1 MPAVWAVAPDQHTE
15 EAGQGDQSKD
25 EEKQMRSAG
34 QIISENKCINEL
46 WHNIMLCEST
56 AELCAIYKMYSL
68 TAMAIHES
76 GELSV
81 DEWESLSKHMIVV
94 PPKMQ

>member
-1 MPAVWAVAPDQHTE
+1 VPRVRPVASDQHTE
-15 EAGQGDQSKD
+15 EAGKGDQPKD
-25 EEKQMRSAG
+25 KEEIMRSANK
-34 QIISENKCINEL
+34 IISENKCINEL

-56 AELCAIYKMYSL
+56 AELCALYKMYSL
-68 TAMAIHES
+68 TAMAMHES

-81 DEWESLSKHMIVV
+81 DEWERLSKHMIVV